1 MARGEELMG
10 AWQSSF
16 YGLTLVGARMDRL
29 GESETHITSVDG
41 IIENI
46 YSTLLYLSFMLETR

>member
-1 MARGEELMG
+1 MG

-46 YSTLLYLSFMLETR
+46 YSTLLYLSFMLESR